1 MENSIDAFEISSRAN
16 PSRFIRGENSLSPFE
31 GRGEIL
37 EEVAQASSKEG
48 GFTFME
54 MPGPACKY
62 LATTVRTP
70 INFQPVFNF
79 GRFQDGTSAT
89 DRLELYGQLF
99 LSNQCKHFRLASI
112 SPEGRSCLF
121 HQPGI
126 RFRVSFVFGW
136 NHLVSPPI
144 TVIFIPQMGGWGWK
158 TQGWTLDSNRWI
170 FASFIIEESEMG
182 NFRKVSI
189 LRIARIL

>member
-1 MENSIDAFEISSRAN
+1 M
-16 PSRFIRGENSLSPFE
+16 
-31 GRGEIL
+31 
-37 EEVAQASSKEG
+37 AQASSKEG

-89 DRLELYGQLF
+89 DRLEPYGQLF

-112 SPEGRSCLF
+112 SPEGRSWLF

-144 TVIFIPQMGGWGWK
+144 TVIFIPQMGMENSGLNWIRIVGS
-158 TQGWTLDSNRWI
+158 LRVSSLRNRENGE
-170 FASFIIEESEMG
+170 F
-182 NFRKVSI
+182 
-189 LRIARIL
+189 